1 MQEPA
6 PENFISYQL
15 LTNNVSMKLED
26 GRGPNKLQK
35 ELRGGERTL
44 AGQRGGVDFDEWME
58 QGGKSGAC
66 WEILG
71 PGQQ

>member
-1 MQEPA
+1 
-6 PENFISYQL
+6 
-15 LTNNVSMKLED
+15 MKLED